1 METTRVYLRALE
13 PDDYL
18 VSYKWRN
25 DRELMN
31 GTIGMPRFVSKETER
46 KWVLKAIEE
55 HETGKAIRLAI
66 CLKENHQ
73 HIGYIY
79 LESID
84 HQNKS
89 CVIGTL
95 IGERKFQKQGLASEA
110 RYLIFKYAFFELG
123 MNRVHARILSINEA
137 SRRSAEQFGYVYEG
151 TLRKAIYRNGEFHD
165 VLLFSMLRDEFLDK
179 YNLR

>member
-1 METTRVYLRALE
+1 
-13 PDDYL
+13 
-18 VSYKWRN
+18 
-25 DRELMN
+25 MN

-46 KWVLKAIEE
+46 KWVLNAIEE

-66 CLKENHQ
+66 CLNENDQ

-89 CVIGTL
+89 CNIGIL
-95 IGERKFQKQGLASEA
+95 IGEYKYHKQGLASEA
-110 RYLIFKYAFFELG
+110 RYLLLKYAFLELG
-123 MNRVHARILSINEA
+123 LNRVTARILNINFN
-137 SRRSAEQFGYVYEG
+137 SKRSFGTVGFIYEG
-151 TLRKAIYRNGEFHD
+151 ALRKSIFRNGEFHD

-179 YNLR
+179 YNLK